1 MNVFKRMALF
11 VFGLTGIIALV
22 TLMLPWVG
30 PWTRAAA
37 SLMALQWYAYVVE
50 GAAAVTLVGLIIT
63 LGRALLT
70 PHNAKT
76 VRVSKSNG
84 DEVTVSTAAI
94 ASQAAHIVEEDRE
107 YFAEKVWV
115 TARRRGKVRVAIRVR
130 PAHAVDVTVEGARLH
145 DRLAKGLAA
154 VCGKSLDRVELEF
167 VEPDSLDPKPDY
179 LKVSADEQAAQ
190 EAHYTNPAAPLEA
203 TYEVPTDITVHMP
216 VATPVE
222 ESNESEGWHV

>member
-1 MNVFKRMALF
+1 MNVFKRIVLF
-11 VFGLTGIIALV
+11 VFGVAGIISLVAL
-22 TLMLPWVG
+22 LLPWIG
-30 PWTRAAA
+30 PWTRGAA
-37 SLMALQWYAYVVE
+37 SLMAIQWYFYVVE
-50 GAAAVTLVGLIIT
+50 GAALITLVGLIIT

-94 ASQAAHIVEEDRE
+94 ASQAAHIVEEDHD

-115 TARRRGKVRVAIRVR
+115 TARRRGKVRVMVRVR

-145 DRLAKGLAA
+145 DRLVRGLAQ

-179 LKVSADEQAAQ
+179 LQVAADEQAAQ
-190 EAHYTNPAAPLEA
+190 DAHYADPAAPLEA
-203 TYEVPTDITVHMP
+203 SYEVPTDITVHMP
-216 VATPVE
+216 TPVSVDE
-222 ESNESEGWHV
+222 HTGSEA